1 MTTVCKT
8 WKSTKFSYLCGHQLF
23 PTANT
28 TGCGVC
34 VKPSVPRG
42 VCPAN
47 TQGACATTVLLP
59 DRVWFEPTQMTEANS
74 SGEYTVPYVGTA
86 WPGAQFYYKSRPVSQ
101 INQQNV
107 LVRDVSMGYANSACI
122 WTNQVN
128 CRRWYKLR
136 AHPQSEA
143 SGNEII
149 DQCPGSTNPF
159 TPTYG
164 YRIYGGLYS
173 SGWSMSFVGGTQN
186 DTPKVRLYAY
196 RTFHVYSRYP
206 FVNSMYWYD
215 IWTNGMGDIQSPV
228 SPYSQLCGGVSSG
241 YGPPFVNNYGS
252 ANALGYGLSF
262 AVWEAEYPCSKPLKS
277 QWVLTKI
284 YSAAEDVSY
293 SVCTGVWPTNIPN
306 TITINVSV

>member
-8 WKSTKFSYLCGHQLF
+8 WKSTKFSYLCSHQLF
-23 PTANT
+23 PTAST
-28 TGCGVC
+28 AGCGIC
-34 VKPSVPRG
+34 VRPSVPRG
-42 VCPAN
+42 VCPAS
-47 TQGACATTVLLP
+47 TQGACATTVMLP

-74 SGEYTVPYVGTA
+74 SGEYTIPYVGAA

-107 LVRDVSMGYANSACI
+107 LVRDVSMGYANSACV

-143 SGNEII
+143 SGNQII

-164 YRIYGGLYS
+164 YTIYGGIYNA
-173 SGWSMSFVGGTQN
+173 GWSMSFVGGTQN
-186 DTPKVRLYAY
+186 STPKVRLHAY
-196 RTFHVYSRYP
+196 RSFTVYSRYS
-206 FVNSMYWYD
+206 VGSNYWYD
-215 IWTNGMGDIQSPV
+215 IWANTLGDIKSAR
-228 SPYSQLCGGVSSG
+228 SPYSTVCGGVSSG
-241 YGPPFVNNYGS
+241 YGPPFANIYGS
-252 ANALGYGLSF
+252 GNTLGYGLSF

-277 QWVLTKI
+277 RWVLTKV
-284 YSAAEDVSY
+284 YSAAEDTSLC
-293 SVCTGVWPTNIPN
+293 SNPGIWPTNIPN